1 MSDGTVSMSKS
12 GGAFSVSASCDTM
25 PGHASSN
32 VLPTQL
38 SSGQPLVDPRHD
50 AQGPTLELRSLTV
63 RYGPGCDLC
72 ATSAVVRCA
81 RCGTVYGA
89 RDVSLDVFPG
99 ETLGIVGESGS
110 GKSTIVGCAALDRD
124 PTFGD
129 VRLVG
134 RDVRGLRGAQRR
146 AVRAE
151 SIGIVYQ
158 TPHQGLDLALSAGGN
173 IADRLLGCGW
183 RSYARVRERALTYH
197 DGMELPLDRFDV
209 PVREFSGGMRQR
221 VQLAK
226 ALATAPPLLL
236 LDEPTSGLDVS
247 VQARMLDLIRRL
259 QIERRFA
266 LVVVSHDLAVIR
278 MLAERLIVMRDGRI
292 VERGLTDQVLGDPHH
307 PYTQLLVSAQLIA

>member
-1 MSDGTVSMSKS
+1 MSDGTVATHVD
-12 GGAFSVSASCDTM
+12 GGSA
-25 PGHASSN
+25 PAH
-32 VLPTQL
+32 L
-38 SSGQPLVDPRHD
+38 SAAAVQTNESAG
-50 AQGPTLELRSLTV
+50 AIPTLELRGVTV
-63 RYGPGCDLC
+63 RYGAGCEFC
-72 ATSAVVRCA
+72 AVGAEAAEDAPVRCV
-81 RCGTVYGA
+81 RCGAVYGA

-124 PTFGD
+124 ATLGEI
-129 VRLVG
+129 RLGG
-134 RDVRGLRGAQRR
+134 RSVRGLRGAQRR

-158 TPHQGLDLALSAGGN
+158 TPQQGLDLALTAGGN
-173 IADRLLGCGW
+173 VADRLLGSGW
-183 RSYARVRERALTYH
+183 RSYGRVRERALTYH
-197 DGMELPLDRFDV
+197 GAMELPLDRFDV
-209 PVREFSGGMRQR
+209 PVSEFSGGMRQR

-292 VERGLTDQVLGDPHH
+292 VERGLTDQVLGDPQH

>member
-1 MSDGTVSMSKS
+1 MSDGTVAASTS
-12 GGAFSVSASCDTM
+12 GGFAPLHESADTA
-25 PGHASSN
+25 GTIE
-32 VLPTQL
+32 LRD
-38 SSGQPLVDPRHD
+38 GR
-50 AQGPTLELRSLTV
+50 GPTLELRGVTV
-63 RYGPGCDLC
+63 RYGPGCEAC
-72 ATSAVVRCA
+72 AESAKVRCA

-129 VRLVG
+129 VRLGG
-134 RDVRGLRGAQRR
+134 RDVHGLRGAERR

-158 TPHQGLDLALSAGGN
+158 TPQQGLDLALSAGGN
-173 IADRLLGCGW
+173 VADRLLGSGW
-183 RSYARVRERALTYH
+183 RSYGRVRERALTYH
-197 DGMELPLDRFDV
+197 GAMELPPDRFDV

-307 PYTQLLVSAQLIA
+307 AYTQLLVSAQLIA